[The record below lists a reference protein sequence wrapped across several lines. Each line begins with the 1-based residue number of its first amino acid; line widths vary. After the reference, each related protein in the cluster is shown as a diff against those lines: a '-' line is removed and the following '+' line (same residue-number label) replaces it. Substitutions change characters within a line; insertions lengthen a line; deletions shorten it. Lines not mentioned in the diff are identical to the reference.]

1 MKTKLLLTLLLSFS
15 FYLLSSQVPQG
26 FNYQAVARNSSGQAI
41 ASTTFQVKASILS
54 DTLTPVVVWEELH
67 SSVKTNASGVFGIVI
82 GTGIKQSGSAAT
94 FSVIDWSKTP
104 LYLKIQIYYQGAW
117 KYMGSSKL
125 WSVPY
130 SMISGNGG
138 SITGL
143 QTEIDAIKTGGGLN
157 TNGSYSSNTSA
168 NYISAATSLK
178 NADDLLDSKVKTV
191 ESSTSAL
198 ETGAGLNDNGSYTA
212 NTSAD
217 YISSATSL
225 KNADDLLD
233 SKIKTVETS
242 TSGFNTDI
250 TNLKTEA
257 NAIETGAGL
266 NDNGSYTA
274 NSSSNYIK
282 IASNLKDAD
291 NKIDAQLKVNS
302 DYIAA
307 NIVGS
312 ESKLV
317 IKGVETSPD
326 SALFRVKNKNG
337 QTVFAVYNEGV
348 RVYVDDGVAKG
359 PKGGFAIG
367 GFGTDKGT
375 SQNFLTV
382 TSDSVRVYVDQN
394 PVKGPKGGFAIGG
407 FGTAKAGSES
417 FLQLTPK
424 NYFIGHNSGKSI
436 TTGLYNLFLGYM
448 SGYSTTE
455 GSANTFLGDS
465 TGFNN
470 TEGSYNVFLGKNAGL
485 SNETSVSNVFIGN
498 GAGELAKHTATSSGS
513 YNVAIGTLAGYNN
526 NGRFN
531 VFLGQESGY
540 TNLKGKQNIFIGMG
554 AGYYNDTASYNVA
567 IGTDAGYNNMGK
579 AGVFMGNFAG
589 YDNLGNYNVLIG
601 NNAGQATTTGEKNVI
616 LGSDAGYDNTT
627 GTYNTF
633 IGNLAGSSN
642 ISGGYNLY
650 AGSEAGYASTAGEH
664 NVYLGNIAGT
674 SATGS
679 YNTIVGNAAGK
690 VITNNYNTIVG
701 HMAGYATTTGK
712 GNAFFGHES
721 GHDNIS
727 GEYNTIIGPAA
738 GYTNTTGSNN
748 VFIGHW
754 AGYYETGSDK
764 LYIDNYGYSSTGAL
778 IYGDF
783 YNEYLRF
790 NAYVGINSAP
800 SSIYRLYIS
809 GSAYATGVWTPSDIR
824 LKQNVRSIDGD
835 GVIDKVRDLA
845 VIEYN
850 YKKDVVKGEEPD
862 DTKYIGVIAQDLE
875 KAFPD
880 AVRTDEKGYK
890 AVNYGVLTA
899 ILVQAVK
906 DQQKQIDELKK
917 EVEELK
923 NK

>member
-1 MKTKLLLTLLLSFS
+1 MKTKLSLLFLVSCFLFLDTTA
-15 FYLLSSQVPQG
+15 QVPQG
-26 FNYQAVARNSSGQAI
+26 FNYQAVAKSG
-41 ASTTFQVKASILS
+41 TTGAVITSATLQVKISFLS
-54 DTLTPVVVWEELH
+54 DTITPVIVWEELH
-67 SSVKTNASGVFGIVI
+67 SSVKTNLSGVFNIVI
-82 GTGIKQSGSAAT
+82 GSGIRQSGTAAK
-94 FSVIDWSKTP
+94 FSDINWAAKP
-104 LYLKIQIYYQGAW
+104 LYLKTQVYYNNAW
-117 KYMGSSKL
+117 KYMGTSKL

-130 SMISGNGG
+130 SM
-138 SITGL
+138 
-143 QTEIDAIKTGGGLN
+143 
-157 TNGSYSSNTSA
+157 
-168 NYISAATSLK
+168 
-178 NADDLLDSKVKTV
+178 V
-191 ESSTSAL
+191 
-198 ETGAGLNDNGSYTA
+198 TA
-212 NTSAD
+212 NM
-217 YISSATSL
+217 I
-225 KNADDLLD
+225 
-233 SKIKTVETS
+233 
-242 TSGFNTDI
+242 
-250 TNLKTEA
+250 
-257 NAIETGAGL
+257 GAVTKM
-266 NDNGSYTA
+266 N
-274 NSSSNYIK
+274 
-282 IASNLKDAD
+282 
-291 NKIDAQLKVNS
+291 
-302 DYIAA
+302 
-307 NIVGS
+307 
-312 ESKLV
+312 
-317 IKGVETSPD
+317 IKGTDTSPD
-326 SALFRVKNKNG
+326 SAIFRIKNKNG
-337 QTVFAVYNEGV
+337 QTVFAVFNEGV
-348 RVYVDDGVAKG
+348 RVYVDDGIAKS

-375 SQNFLTV
+375 SQNYLTV

-394 PVKGPKGGFAIGG
+394 PVKAPKGGFAIGG
-407 FGTAKAGSES
+407 FGTSKAGSES

-448 SGYSTTE
+448 SGYKTTT
-455 GSANTFLGDS
+455 GKANTFLGDS

-531 VFLGQESGY
+531 VFLGQEAGF

-567 IGTDAGYNNMGK
+567 IGTDAGYKNMGK

-589 YDNLGNYNVLIG
+589 YDNLGDYNVLIG

-633 IGNLAGSSN
+633 IGNLTGSSN
-642 ISGGYNLY
+642 VAGSYNLY

-690 VITNNYNTIVG
+690 MISANYNTMVG
-701 HMAGYATTTGK
+701 HMAGNATTSGK
-712 GNAFFGHES
+712 GNAFFGHQS
-721 GHDNIS
+721 GQNNIS
-727 GEYNTIIGPAA
+727 GEYNTMIGPAA

-754 AGYYETGSDK
+754 AGNYETGSNK
-764 LYIDNYGYSSTGAL
+764 LYIDNYGNYYYDAL

-783 YNEYLRF
+783 STSQLRF
-790 NAYVGINSAP
+790 NANVGISISP
-800 SSIYRLYIS
+800 STIYKLDVS
-809 GSAYATGVWTPSDIR
+809 GWIRATDYYSGSDIR

-835 GVIDKVRDLA
+835 GVIDKVRDMT
-845 VIEYN
+845 VIQYN
-850 YKKDVVKGEEPD
+850 YKPEFIKGNTDPD
-862 DTKYIGVIAQDLE
+862 AKYFGVIAQDVE
-875 KAFPD
+875 KSFPD
-880 AVRTDEKGYK
+880 AVKTDENGYK
-890 AVNYGVLTA
+890 MVSMNALTA
-899 ILVQAVK
+899 ILLQAVK

>member
-1 MKTKLLLTLLLSFS
+1 MKTKLLFTLLLSFS

-26 FNYQAVARNSSGQAI
+26 FNYQAVAKSG
-41 ASTTFQVKASILS
+41 TTGAVITSATLQVKISFLS
-54 DTLTPVVVWEELH
+54 DTITPVIVWEELH
-67 SSVKTNASGVFGIVI
+67 SSVKTNLSGVFNIVI
-82 GTGIKQSGSAAT
+82 GSGVRQAGTAAK
-94 FSVIDWSKTP
+94 FSDINWAAKP
-104 LYLKIQIYYQGAW
+104 LYLKTQVYYNNAW
-117 KYMGSSKL
+117 KYMGTSKL

-130 SMISGNGG
+130 SM
-138 SITGL
+138 
-143 QTEIDAIKTGGGLN
+143 
-157 TNGSYSSNTSA
+157 
-168 NYISAATSLK
+168 
-178 NADDLLDSKVKTV
+178 V
-191 ESSTSAL
+191 
-198 ETGAGLNDNGSYTA
+198 TA
-212 NTSAD
+212 NM
-217 YISSATSL
+217 I
-225 KNADDLLD
+225 
-233 SKIKTVETS
+233 
-242 TSGFNTDI
+242 
-250 TNLKTEA
+250 
-257 NAIETGAGL
+257 GAVTKM
-266 NDNGSYTA
+266 N
-274 NSSSNYIK
+274 
-282 IASNLKDAD
+282 
-291 NKIDAQLKVNS
+291 
-302 DYIAA
+302 
-307 NIVGS
+307 
-312 ESKLV
+312 
-317 IKGVETSPD
+317 IKGTDTSPD
-326 SALFRVKNKNG
+326 SAIFRVKNKNG
-337 QTVFAVYNEGV
+337 QTVFAVFNEGV
-348 RVYVDDGVAKG
+348 RVYVDDGIAKG

-407 FGTAKAGSES
+407 FGTTKAGSES

-448 SGYSTTE
+448 SGFSTTE

-465 TGFNN
+465 TGYKN

-498 GAGELAKHTATSSGS
+498 GAGEKAKHTAESSGS

-633 IGNLAGSSN
+633 IGNLTGSSN
-642 ISGGYNLY
+642 VTGGYNLY

-674 SATGS
+674 TATGS

-690 VITNNYNTIVG
+690 VITANFNTMVG
-701 HMAGYATTTGK
+701 HMAGYATASGK

-754 AGYYETGSDK
+754 AGYNETGSDK
-764 LYIDNYGYSSTGAL
+764 LYIDNFGSNSTGAL

-783 YNEYLRF
+783 YNDYLRF

-800 SSIYRLYIS
+800 TTSYRLYVT
-809 GSAYATGVWTPSDIR
+809 GSAYATIGWYYPSDIR
-824 LKQNVRSIDGD
+824 LKQNVRSMDGD
-835 GVIDKVRDLA
+835 GVIDKVRDMA

-850 YKKDVVKGEEPD
+850 YKEEVTKGEIDPG
-862 DTKYIGVIAQDLE
+862 TKFIGVIAQDIE
-875 KAFPD
+875 KSFPE
-880 AVRTDEKGYK
+880 AVKTDENGYK
-890 AVNYGVLTA
+890 AVSLNALTA
-899 ILVQAVK
+899 ILLQAVK

-923 NK
+923 KK